1 MLDENYNKVLDIYI
15 HDIESCTELQKLNEW
30 ENALLKKSGELKIR
44 IKTKKVELSKCFN
57 QQIKG
62 ELLLLTDLIANIQY
76 FKRTIHNRIRKL
88 KSQKEFNR
96 NIYYNMLK
104 FFKEIVKEKMTA
116 EEYESIKAEAYRRA
130 EELQKDSGAQ

>member
-130 EELQKDSGAQ
+130 EELQKESGAQ